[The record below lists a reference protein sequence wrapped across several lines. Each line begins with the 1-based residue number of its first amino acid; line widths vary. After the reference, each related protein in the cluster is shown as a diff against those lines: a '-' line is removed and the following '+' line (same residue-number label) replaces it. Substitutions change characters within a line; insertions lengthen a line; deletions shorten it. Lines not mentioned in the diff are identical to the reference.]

1 MAAKSADVCGET
13 SQVNEICH
21 AEHNTGQL
29 CIEDATGTGV
39 DTFERS
45 VQALNI
51 SSHNMPMKDLAQ

>member
-1 MAAKSADVCGET
+1 MAAKSADVCGGT

-29 CIEDATGTGV
+29 CIEGGTGTGV

-51 SSHNMPMKDLAQ
+51 SSHNMPTKDLAQ